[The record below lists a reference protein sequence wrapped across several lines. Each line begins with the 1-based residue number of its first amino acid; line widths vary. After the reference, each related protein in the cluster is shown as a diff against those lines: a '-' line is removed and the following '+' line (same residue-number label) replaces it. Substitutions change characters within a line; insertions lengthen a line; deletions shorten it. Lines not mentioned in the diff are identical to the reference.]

1 MCERELGRGKEGMRQ
16 YQSGCVGSRRREIRV
31 RRPQVKGNSRLSCKA
46 GTSSWARW
54 ESKGHPK
61 HRKSRLGFMPGGWIV
76 KKRSCPSVIG
86 DNRGK
91 SGFSTARKTGVR
103 ISWLKAK
110 NRGGKESKREEV
122 AENRTE
128 VGQLGKERT
137 ISSGIS
143 GRE

>member
-1 MCERELGRGKEGMRQ
+1 M
-16 YQSGCVGSRRREIRV
+16 
-31 RRPQVKGNSRLSCKA
+31 
-46 GTSSWARW
+46 
-54 ESKGHPK
+54 
-61 HRKSRLGFMPGGWIV
+61 

-86 DNRGK
+86 DSRGK